1 MGRYKEISKCCGNCG
16 VEWLSDL
23 SNKQKGRALCL
34 ECYTIESQKHSKE
47 QRERRAEIGLA
58 LNRME
63 LYRDYKFEN
72 RKEFWREIN
81 KELKSL
87 TKREDIRAFI
97 SKQMDRILNDRKLM
111 EYINLKSEEN
121 KK

>member
-1 MGRYKEISKCCGNCG
+1 MGIKKELSKKCGNCG

-23 SNKQKGRALCL
+23 SNKKEGRALCN

-47 QRERRAEIGLA
+47 QRERRAAIGA
-58 LNRME
+58 LENRIE

-87 TKREDIRAFI
+87 TKREDIRFLMI
-97 SKQMDRILNDRKLM
+97 SIGHKV
-111 EYINLKSEEN
+111 
-121 KK
+121 